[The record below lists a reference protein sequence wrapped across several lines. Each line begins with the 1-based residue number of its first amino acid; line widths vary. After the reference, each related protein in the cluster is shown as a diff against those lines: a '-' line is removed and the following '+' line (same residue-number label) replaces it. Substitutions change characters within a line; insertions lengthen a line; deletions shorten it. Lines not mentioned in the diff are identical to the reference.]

1 MNTITMTLSSPTVT
15 LKDGKGSLTAS
26 VTNGTGGPERVVLG
40 AFPGGSAAE
49 TWTAI
54 PDPLRTLAAGA
65 TEQYLVTFDTTKAA
79 PGNYPVKLIAY
90 SADDAPENYAD
101 QARVVT
107 LEVPAPATPPPTPG
121 FPWLWVIIGG
131 VVLLAVVGGVL
142 WFLFKDASVPP
153 VVGKPQA
160 EAVQILKDAGFGT
173 SVTEKEHADPP
184 GTVVGQ
190 VPDGG
195 RTVGRGS
202 TVTLE
207 VAVPVKSTVP
217 VLIGT
222 TLETARTRA
231 TAAKI
236 QLDVTQGSGCTSSPA
251 LFRRCVVLGATRE
264 AGEKVLPNT
273 LVLVKT
279 ELRDVSSPIDPKV
292 NLCKTQPDA
301 CKIKLGD

>member
-1 MNTITMTLSSPTVT
+1 MSTITMTLSSPTVT

-26 VTNGTGGPERVVLG
+26 VTNGTGASARVVLG
-40 AFPGGSAAE
+40 AFPGGPLAE
-49 TWTAI
+49 TYTAI

-79 PGNYPVKLIAY
+79 PGSYPVKLIAY

-107 LEVPAPATPPPTPG
+107 LEVPAPATPAPAPG
-121 FPWLWVIIGG
+121 FPWLWVIIGA

-160 EAVQILKDAGFGT
+160 EAVQILKDAGFAT
-173 SVTEKEHADPP
+173 AVTEKESTDPA
-184 GTVVGQ
+184 GTVLAQ
-190 VPDGG
+190 EPDGG

-217 VLIGT
+217 VLVGT
-222 TLETARTRA
+222 TIETAKSRA
-231 TAAKI
+231 ASAKI
-236 QLDVTQGSGCTSSPA
+236 QLDVSQGSGCTSSQG
-251 LFRRCVVLGATRE
+251 LLSRCVVLGATRD
-264 AGEKVLPNT
+264 AGEKVAPNT

-279 ELRDVSSPIDPKV
+279 ELRDISSPVDPKV
-292 NLCKTQPDA
+292 NV
-301 CKIKLGD
+301 CKIQPQLCEFRLNQ

>member
-1 MNTITMTLSSPTVT
+1 MGTITMTLSSPTVV

-26 VTNGTGGPERVVLG
+26 VTNGGGAPARVVLG
-40 AFPGGSAAE
+40 AFPGGAAPE
-49 TWTAI
+49 TYTDI

-65 TEQYLVTFDTTKAA
+65 TEQYLAKFDTTGAA
-79 PGNYPVKLIAY
+79 PGSYPVKLIAY
-90 SADDAPENYAD
+90 SADDAPEDYAD

-107 LEVPAPATPPPTPG
+107 LEVPAPSTPAPAPG

-173 SVTEKEHADPP
+173 SVTEKESTEAA
-184 GTVVGQ
+184 GTVLGQ
-190 VPDGG
+190 EPNGG

-202 TVTLE
+202 TVVLE
-207 VAVPVKSTVP
+207 VAVPVKTTVP
-217 VLIGT
+217 VLVGATI
-222 TLETARTRA
+222 ETAKSRA
-231 TAAKI
+231 AAAKI
-236 QLDVTQGSGCTSSPA
+236 QLDVTQGSGCTASQG
-251 LFRRCVVLGATRE
+251 LLNRCVVLGATRD
-264 AGEKVLPNT
+264 AGEKVPPNT

-279 ELRDVSSPIDPKV
+279 ELRDISSPLDPKV
-292 NLCKTQPDA
+292 NLCKTQPDL
-301 CKIKLGD
+301 CKIKLGG